1 MIIDSHFHIYKNEQ
15 AGLLAQ
21 GGQSHMGFSGT
32 LEEARKI
39 LDGGQIDK
47 IIALAV
53 IPIEPMRQAA
63 IKKWPHDISPSDRDK
78 LSRELEI
85 TLRDRLSRYND
96 WICSAARDDKR
107 IEPAIAADPT
117 IDKNE
122 MAAEILD
129 KLERYQIRA
138 IKIHPEVNSVFPT
151 HQGYQPVFELAQ
163 QKGLAV
169 ISHGGLSASEKNYCA
184 PENFHKVLENFP
196 KLKLVIA
203 HLAFPQVKTLIEMA
217 SRYQNLYTDIS
228 FIMSNSLLNEE
239 ELCQAIRDFGTE
251 RVLFGSDMP
260 WADPEKDSDR
270 LGKLKLNDNELEM
283 LTWKNATSLFELT

>member
-21 GGQSHMGFSGT
+21 GGQSHMGFSGI
-32 LEEARKI
+32 LEEATRI
-39 LDGGQIDK
+39 LDGGKIDK

-63 IKKWPHDISPSDRDK
+63 IKKWPADISPSDRDD
-78 LSRELEI
+78 LSSELENK
-85 TLRDRLSRYND
+85 LCDRLSRYND
-96 WICSAARDDKR
+96 WLCSAAREDTR

-117 IDKNE
+117 IDENE

-138 IKIHPEVNSVFPT
+138 IKIHPEVNSVFPS

-163 QKGLAV
+163 QKNLVV
-169 ISHGGLSASEKNYCA
+169 ISHGGLSASENNYCA
-184 PENFHKVLENFP
+184 PENFIRVLENFP

-203 HLAFPQVKTLIEMA
+203 HLAFPQVKILTEMA
-217 SRYQNLYTDIS
+217 SEHPNLYTDIS
-228 FIMSNSLLNEE
+228 FILSNSLLTEE
-239 ELCQAIRDFGTE
+239 ELCGAIRDYGTE
-251 RVLFGSDMP
+251 RVLFGSDIP

-270 LGKLKLNDNELEM
+270 LFKLKLSDNELEM
-283 LTWKNATSLFELT
+283 MAWKNATSLFGLS